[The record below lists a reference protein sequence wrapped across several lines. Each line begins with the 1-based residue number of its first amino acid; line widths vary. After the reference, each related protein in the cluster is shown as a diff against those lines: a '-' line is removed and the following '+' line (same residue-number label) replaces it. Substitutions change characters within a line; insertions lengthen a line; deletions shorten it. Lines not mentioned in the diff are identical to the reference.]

1 MFEVAHL
8 ANGGITLLKDQP
20 DFTRGELDMGILSFL
35 RHQLAGASGAPN
47 DLTPFSD
54 FQLDIMNQCAGRNI
68 SEGQGIA
75 GSNIRRWACD
85 HLLPNPQLRRGKDIS
100 FLPIGIVKQGN
111 PS

>member
-1 MFEVAHL
+1 MFEVAYL

-54 FQLDIMNQCAGRNI
+54 FQLDIVNQCAGWNI
-68 SEGQGIA
+68 SEG
-75 GSNIRRWACD
+75 
-85 HLLPNPQLRRGKDIS
+85 
-100 FLPIGIVKQGN
+100 
-111 PS
+111 